1 MFFGLFCVNVLG
13 KNCDHV
19 CGYFFRLFFFRWNT
33 DLHFS
38 AWYTNV
44 RFSKDTKVPHST
56 TNISAI
62 ERNFSQCTSLCH
74 FVFSSSEKE
83 TLFSKEVV
91 NQSEDY
97 VDAPWSPTHE
107 VECTYRSSSF
117 TFSKNDSLMTLWWPH
132 MTLKWLSDDQLILK
146 PILKMKTCFWKS
158 EN

>member
-1 MFFGLFCVNVLG
+1 MFWVKIGAMFVAIFQINFLALKYRFTFQC
-13 KNCDHV
+13 
-19 CGYFFRLFFFRWNT
+19 
-33 DLHFS
+33 
-38 AWYTNV
+38 
-44 RFSKDTKVPHST
+44 RFSKDSKVPHST

-117 TFSKNDSLMTLWWPH
+117 TFSKNDSLMTL
-132 MTLKWLSDDQLILK
+132 
-146 PILKMKTCFWKS
+146 
-158 EN
+158 